1 MDRINKIA
9 MLLAEEWLVE
19 KYNEYEG
26 QLLFMAQDIG
36 VVSVDDLKM
45 MFDYFGIEIEV

>member
-1 MDRINKIA
+1 MRRPEDIA

-19 KYNEYEG
+19 KYNEYNG

-36 VVSVDDLKM
+36 VVGVDDLKR
-45 MFDYFGIEIEV
+45 MFEYFGIEI

>member
-1 MDRINKIA
+1 MRRIEDIA

-19 KYNEYEG
+19 KYNEYNG

-36 VVSVDDLKM
+36 VVGVDDLKR
-45 MFDYFGIEIEV
+45 MFEYFGIEI